1 VILSLQILPISPS
14 WFPFPSGDQEDPVLG
29 APAMKYL
36 REQIRNRP
44 PPMELVKGGHFAQE
58 CGEEIARRALEVLRY
73 RVYEFNP
80 TPLISST
87 LQMLYSDADDLSIWV
102 LRRPILRTELDKAP
116 EEGALRT

>member
-1 VILSLQILPISPS
+1 
-14 WFPFPSGDQEDPVLG
+14 
-29 APAMKYL
+29 M
-36 REQIRNRP
+36 
-44 PPMELVKGGHFAQE
+44 
-58 CGEEIARRALEVLRY
+58 LRY

-102 LRRPILRTELDKAP
+102 LRRPILGTELDKPP

>member
-1 VILSLQILPISPS
+1 
-14 WFPFPSGDQEDPVLG
+14 
-29 APAMKYL
+29 MKYL

-44 PPMELVKGGHFAQE
+44 PQMELAEGGHFAQE
-58 CGEEIARRALEVLRY
+58 FGEEIARRALEVLRY
-73 RVYEFNP
+73 RVYELDP

-102 LRRPILRTELDKAP
+102 LRRPILGTELDKPP